1 MMALSA
7 SNPPTTP
14 RRVKVY
20 ELRNND
26 WFDRGTGYCTG
37 QLVDVRLSRVYLCRR
52 DAHGAVLIFYPSI
65 AGGGEGGVFFYSTI
79 DGCFQFPGCR
89 WLILVAM
96 CCRMNHIFK

>member
-37 QLVDVRLSRVYLCRR
+37 QLVDVRLSRVYLSARR
-52 DAHGAVLIFYPSI
+52 PWSCFNLPSFNRWR
-65 AGGGEGGVFFYSTI
+65 GGEGGEGRGVFFYSTI
-79 DGCFQFPGCR
+79 DGCF
-89 WLILVAM
+89 
-96 CCRMNHIFK
+96 